1 MYETLEAQAHAAGLP
16 LNWPSRLPN
25 TRMALAAAEWTRRH
39 SPDAFTGLE
48 KALFAAHFERG
59 EDLGDIETVT
69 QYARDNGVD
78 VAAMRTA
85 LDDGSAKGFVD
96 SSEALARYVGVRGT
110 PAWLV
115 AGQLIPGL
123 YPEEQFERLAA
134 SLSQPERKGESE

>member
-1 MYETLEAQAHAAGLP
+1 MYESLEAQARAAGLP

-39 SPDAFTGLE
+39 SPEAFPDLE

-59 EDLGDIETVT
+59 QDLGDLETIT
-69 QYARDNGVD
+69 RYARENGIDVD
-78 VAAMRTA
+78 MMRGA
-85 LDDGSAKGFVD
+85 LEDGSAKELVD
-96 SSEALARYVGVRGT
+96 RSEALGRYAGVRGT

-123 YPEEQFERLAA
+123 YPEDQFERLVAG
-134 SLSQPERKGESE
+134 LSQAEPKQEKE